1 MAVVVSA
8 LRAVWSR
15 GRSANYNNGNTFCST
30 TTDGSA
36 TNYTATYSGAVLAG
50 RGRPKE
56 DRELR
61 KRVSLSVLPSLYEDI
76 QKIAY
81 VERRSVSELLSD
93 LMVQYRDQQK
103 SVLSEYEKVRK

>member
-1 MAVVVSA
+1 MSK
-8 LRAVWSR
+8 LEERESR
-15 GRSANYNNGNTFCST
+15 RRSATVGKFVEQPPMA
-30 TTDGSA
+30 A
-36 TNYTATYSGAVLAG
+36 TSSGR

-93 LMVQYRDQQK
+93 LMAQYRDQQK
-103 SVLSEYEKVRK
+103 SALSEYEKVRK